1 MEKETRMPE
10 GRICKKCLTIDMD
23 EKEYFANLHAY
34 IANLDVD
41 IKVNQGVYQKRLA
54 ICKECD
60 LLANGMCRACGC
72 FVELR
77 AAVKKNSCPYDK
89 WTAQKNV
96 TE

>member
-1 MEKETRMPE
+1 MPE